1 MYELVD
7 AVNQQF
13 PLPNGAGHLLVLTK
27 FAELVANPRN
37 PVRRVGL
44 ERFVAMTRM
53 DEKTIRRQLKWLHE
67 QGYLVCLDAEAKK
80 KRGDRPKLYKLCL
93 PEGYDPVVIGRR
105 RARYYGGEPFCPKF
119 FEGDGDG
126 ELKKEMELAPVA
138 MDDLSI
144 VTDKMSV
151 SKDKMSGAADK
162 MPTLNKTKKE
172 KNNNNGKVVVDN
184 FISEVLKSAAEAT
197 GSSASAF
204 ANLGIT
210 VENAAMVQDAIG
222 LYRAMVEKNPGI
234 VKTNAVGYLRK
245 MISAAIE
252 GGGMK
257 ALVGEVVK
265 PAPKPKAPKSDPK
278 DWIRTSWAGFRDGLR
293 LSERLD
299 AATVAE
305 FEKDYVSLI
314 GAYPVRDLPELIVIF
329 ADDYRFSYPN
339 GEDLDAIA
347 LKKSLTDF
355 MRQFS
360 SEHAL

>member
-53 DEKTIRRQLKWLHE
+53 DEKTVRRQLKWLHE
-67 QGYLVCLDAEAKK
+67 QGYLVCLDADVKK
-80 KRGDRPKLYKLCL
+80 KRGDRPKLYELRL

-105 RARYYGGEPFCPKF
+105 RARYYGGKPFCPKF
-119 FEGDGDG
+119 FEGDGDR
-126 ELKKEMELAPVA
+126 ELKKEMELAPVPA
-138 MDDLSI
+138 DDMSD

-151 SKDKMSGAADK
+151 SKDKMSGATDK
-162 MPTLNKTKKE
+162 MPTLNKAKEE
-172 KNNNNGKVVVDN
+172 KNNNNGEVVVDN
-184 FISEVLKSAAEAT
+184 AITEVLKSAAEAT
-197 GSSASAF
+197 GSSVGAF

-210 VENAAMVQDAIG
+210 VENAAMVQDVIG
-222 LYRAMVEKNPGI
+222 LYRSVIAQKPDTI
-234 VKTNAVGYLRK
+234 KTNPVGYLRT
-245 MISAAIE
+245 MISAAIK

-265 PAPKPKAPKSDPK
+265 PVHKPKAPQSDPK
-278 DWIRTSWAGFRDGLR
+278 DWIGTGWAEFRDGLH
-293 LSERLD
+293 LDKRLD
-299 AATVAE
+299 ADTVAE

-314 GAYPVRDLPELIVIF
+314 GAHPVRDIPELIGIF
-329 ADDYRFSYPN
+329 VSDYWFFNPN
-339 GEDLDAIA
+339 GNDLDATA
-347 LKKSLTDF
+347 LKNSLRDF
-355 MRQFS
+355 MRRFS
-360 SEHAL
+360 REH

>member
-53 DEKTIRRQLKWLHE
+53 DEKTVRRQLKWLHE
-67 QGYLVCLDAEAKK
+67 QGYLVCLDADVKK
-80 KRGDRPKLYKLCL
+80 KRGDRPKLYELRL
-93 PEGYDPVVIGRR
+93 PEGYDPAVINRR
-105 RARYYGGEPFCPKF
+105 RARYYGGKPFCPRF

-126 ELKKEMELAPVA
+126 ELKKEMELAPVPA
-138 MDDLSI
+138 DDLSE
-144 VTDKMSV
+144 VTDKMS
-151 SKDKMSGAADK
+151 SATDKMSGATDK
-162 MPTLNKTKKE
+162 MPTLNKTRKE

-184 FISEVLKSAAEAT
+184 SICEVLKSAAEAT

-210 VENAAMVQDAIG
+210 VENAAMVQDVIG
-222 LYRAMVEKNPGI
+222 LFRSAIAQKPDT

-265 PAPKPKAPKSDPK
+265 SSPKPKTQQSDPM
-278 DWIRTSWAGFRDGLR
+278 DWIRNGWTGFRDGHCLC
-293 LSERLD
+293 ERLD
-299 AATVAE
+299 ADTVAK
-305 FEKDYVSLI
+305 FENDYISLI
-314 GAYPVRDLPELIVIF
+314 GAHPVRDIPDLIDIF
-329 ADDYRFSYPN
+329 ACDYLFFNPN
-339 GEDLDAIA
+339 GEDMDAIA

-355 MRQFS
+355 MRRFS
-360 SEHAL
+360 REH

>member
-53 DEKTIRRQLKWLHE
+53 DEKTIRRQLKWLHD
-67 QGYLVCLDAEAKK
+67 QGYLVCLDADVKK

-93 PEGYDPVVIGRR
+93 PEGYDPMVIGRR
-105 RARYYGGEPFCPKF
+105 RARYYGGKPFYPKF

-126 ELKKEMELAPVA
+126 ELKKEMELAPVP
-138 MDDLSI
+138 MDDLSV

-151 SKDKMSGAADK
+151 SKDKMSGATDK
-162 MPTLNKTKKE
+162 MSTLNKTKKE

-184 FISEVLKSAAEAT
+184 SICEVLKSAVEAT

-210 VENAAMVQDAIG
+210 VENAAMVQEVVG
-222 LYRAMVEKNPGI
+222 LYRSAIAQKPGI

-245 MISAAIE
+245 MISVAIKC
-252 GGGMK
+252 GGMK

-265 PAPKPKAPKSDPK
+265 PAPKPEVPKSDPN
-278 DWIRTSWAGFRDGLR
+278 DWIRTGWAEFRDGLR

-299 AATVAE
+299 AVTVAE
-305 FEKDYVSLI
+305 IEKGYVLLI
-314 GAYPVRDLPELIVIF
+314 GAYPVRDMRDLIVIF
-329 ADDYRFSYPN
+329 ADDYWSVYPN
-339 GEDLDAIA
+339 GGKLDSIA
-347 LKKSLTDF
+347 LKKSITDF
-355 MRQFS
+355 MGQFS
-360 SEHAL
+360 REHAL